1 MVGQLVQR
9 SKRVGIKDVRSPK
22 IALLLRGGLSTFG
35 PVTAFLRFGSRTRG
49 IPMRLRSVFILVPVA
64 VLVALSCQRKQQSA
78 SEAAK
83 PAAECETLTSE
94 QIQEIIEKVNAMP
107 LEPVQPNEYAVI
119 ETDFGNM
126 VIQFFPDKA
135 PLHCQYFKR
144 LAKAGFY
151 DCTTFHRVQK
161 GFVIQGGDILSR
173 DADPNNDG
181 TGNAGYRIPAEF
193 NDIPHDKGIVSM
205 ARGRDP
211 NSAGTQFFICLK
223 RLPFLDGK
231 YTVFGKVVE
240 GLDVLDKISQVKTTK
255 QPRMNEKSRPVK
267 PVYIRS
273 VRMTTR

>member
-1 MVGQLVQR
+1 MRRKALILSVSL
-9 SKRVGIKDVRSPK
+9 
-22 IALLLRGGLSTFG
+22 ALLFAIACEKKEGAG
-35 PVTAFLRFGSRTRG
+35 
-49 IPMRLRSVFILVPVA
+49 
-64 VLVALSCQRKQQSA
+64 
-78 SEAAK
+78 EAAK
-83 PAAECETLTSE
+83 PTVKCETLTSE
-94 QIQEIIEKVNAMP
+94 QIQEIINKVNAMP
-107 LEPVQPNEYAVI
+107 LEPVEPNEYAVI
-119 ETDFGNM
+119 ETDYGDM

-135 PLHCQYFKR
+135 PLHTQYFKR

-151 DCTTFHRVQK
+151 DCTLFHRVQK

-231 YTVFGKVVE
+231 YTVFGRVIE
-240 GLDVLDKISQVKTTK
+240 GLDVLDKIASVPTTR
-255 QPRMNEKSRPVK
+255 QPRMQEKSRPVK
-267 PVYIRS
+267 PVYIRR
-273 VRMTTR
+273 VRMITR